1 MAAERDF
8 DLLDDY
14 LSNRLDQAGRSA
26 FEDKLT
32 RDPEL
37 KNQYALQK
45 ELVDGIRRVRIAELK
60 AMLSNVPVPPLKP
73 AGSTIG
79 AKVAAWTVVAGAL
92 GAGAYYFFRSD
103 TEKTQPEQSVTTTPP
118 AEADPQT
125 LPEVQAMDTTT
136 PQDAHKV
143 DQSPVVAHE
152 PAAAGETPPQKPEPV
167 VPQNTDTAERTSE
180 PRIDVFDPSEDGDA
194 SSQPPVTGD
203 RATPPAERESIAV
216 EVNANHKKYTFHY
229 QFKEGRLFLYGPFER
244 GLYEILEF
252 FSGEQRTVFLLYQGN
267 YYLLQDN
274 NEKLKPLEKITDSAL
289 IRKLK
294 ESRNR

>member
-8 DLLDDY
+8 ELLDDY
-14 LSNRLDQAGRSA
+14 LSNRLDEAGRSA

-37 KNQYALQK
+37 NNQYALQK

-92 GAGAYYFFRSD
+92 GAGAYYFFKSD
-103 TEKTQPEQSVTTTPP
+103 TEKTQPEQSLTTAPP
-118 AEADPQT
+118 AEADQQVEPRA
-125 LPEVQAMDTTT
+125 QAKDTTT
-136 PQDAHKV
+136 PQDAHEV

-167 VPQNTDTAERTSE
+167 VPRNTDTAERTHE
-180 PRIDVFDPSEDGDA
+180 PRIDVFDPTEDEEINA
-194 SSQPPVTGD
+194 QAPVSGA

-216 EVNANHKKYTFHY
+216 EVNANHKKYNFHY
-229 QFKEGRLFLYGPFER
+229 QFKEGRLFLYGPFES

-252 FSGEQRTVFLLYQGN
+252 FSGDQRTVFLLYQNN
-267 YYLLQDN
+267 YYLLQDH
-274 NEKLKPLEKITDSAL
+274 NEKLKPLEEITDPAL

-294 ESRNR
+294 DFRNR